1 MRVCLVL
8 SSELRYFLEESLLL
22 SRTEMSKTGED
33 GDSMKKQT
41 ILTAVYLAVWIL
53 SLMVFWIFMDGADAI
68 AYSLIFLYTLLPLTT
83 FGVSFLIGK
92 NNFFGKWRWASPVFF
107 GLMLMLAE
115 YLTFSLS
122 NMISI
127 SFARINIPSVE
138 LFIAGA
144 VVSLIGL
151 GIGHLIYERK
161 AIHLK

>member
-1 MRVCLVL
+1 
-8 SSELRYFLEESLLL
+8 
-22 SRTEMSKTGED
+22 MSKTGED
-33 GDSMKKQT
+33 GNSMKKQN

-68 AYSLIFLYTLLPLTT
+68 AYSLIFLYALLPLTT
-83 FGVSFLIGK
+83 LAVSFLTGK
-92 NNFFGKWRWASPVFF
+92 NNCFGKWKWASPVFF

-138 LFIAGA
+138 LLIAGA
-144 VVSLIGL
+144 AVSLLGL

-161 AIHLK
+161 AIHLE